1 MKSDKS
7 KLFTGYRD
15 DLDIPSEWEDTS
27 YGNDAMPSYEL
38 GRLRVWIDHP
48 DKTQSEFY
56 SPEMETFE
64 DGGIEYTRFLVV
76 DVSVGDGDP
85 DDHEPLLQTNDFKEV
100 VLCMKKYS
108 MKTYHVRVREDKVGY
123 YSIKAKSLDDAEKK
137 ALYNLRGETEGE
149 ICPSV
154 DFEEFNP
161 KEFK

>member
-1 MKSDKS
+1 MNYDES

-15 DLDIPSEWEDTS
+15 GLDIPSEWEDTS

-64 DGGIEYTRFLVV
+64 DGGIKYTRFLVV
-76 DVSVGDGDP
+76 DVSGGDGDP

-100 VLCMKKYS
+100 VLFVNTHASGLLESLEDIVGQLQMAKVSELEAIETLENIVSHYQQLEN
-108 MKTYHVRVREDKVGY
+108 REE
-123 YSIKAKSLDDAEKK
+123 S
-137 ALYNLRGETEGE
+137 
-149 ICPSV
+149 
-154 DFEEFNP
+154 
-161 KEFK
+161 